1 MIKSV
6 GYAAKSATSALAP
19 FHFEIRD
26 LGATDVLIDILYCG
40 ICHSDLHVARNEWKN
55 TLYPVVPGH
64 EIVGRVVKVGHDVTS
79 FKEGDLVAVG
89 CIIGSCRTCP
99 SCKEHLEQYCE
110 KEFTLVFNT
119 VDPKTKMVNHGGFS
133 KQIVVDEK
141 YVLRIPKK
149 FSMKDLPAVAPLLC
163 AGITTYSPLR
173 TWKVGKGT
181 KVGIVGLG
189 GLGHIAVK
197 LAHAMG
203 AHVVIFTTSPD
214 KAAEAHKLGA
224 DEVVFSKSPD
234 EMSKFK
240 NSLDF
245 ILSTISFPFD
255 LNVYLELIRR
265 DGTMCLV
272 GLPSQ
277 PHPSLRADIMITKR
291 RRLAGSLIGG
301 IKETQELLDFCAEHN
316 VLANIELIPIDKV
329 NEAFERMLKSDV
341 KYRFVIDM
349 ASLKNN

>member
-1 MIKSV
+1 MIKNV
-6 GYAAKSATSALAP
+6 GYGATSPTSALAP

-26 LGATDVLIDILYCG
+26 LRAQDVLIDILYCG
-40 ICHSDLHVARNEWKN
+40 ICHSDLHIARNEWKN

-64 EIVGRVVKVGHDVTS
+64 EIVGRVVRVGHEVAS
-79 FKEGDLVAVG
+79 FKEGDIVAVG
-89 CIIGSCRTCP
+89 CIIGSCHTCP
-99 SCKEHLEQYCE
+99 SCKDNLEQYCE
-110 KEFTLVFNT
+110 KDFTLTFNT
-119 VDPKTKMVNHGGFS
+119 VDPKTKTVNYGGFS

-141 YVLRIPKK
+141 YVLRAPKK
-149 FSMKDLPAVAPLLC
+149 FQLKDLPAVAPLLC

-173 TWKVGKGT
+173 NWKVGRET
-181 KVGIVGLG
+181 RVGIVGLG

-203 AHVVIFTTSPD
+203 AHVVVFTTSPD
-214 KAAEAHKLGA
+214 KAAEAHTLGA
-224 DEVVFSKSPD
+224 NEVVFSKNPD
-234 EMSKFK
+234 EMNKFK

-245 ILSTISFPFD
+245 ILSTISFPYD
-255 LNVYLELIRR
+255 LNGYLELLRR

-272 GLPSQ
+272 GLPAQ
-277 PHPSLRADIMITKR
+277 PHPSLQAGVMINKR

-301 IKETQELLDFCAEHN
+301 IKETQELLDFCADNN
-316 VLANIELIPIDKV
+316 VLTNIELIPIDKV

-349 ASLKNN
+349 ASL